1 MGSHKNKYICM
12 SEMDGEA
19 STSIQC
25 FMFDNEHDKRRVLL
39 ACLRL
44 SMECVRCQ
52 HQNWNLDPCLD

>member
-1 MGSHKNKYICM
+1 M

-25 FMFDNEHDKRRVLL
+25 FMFDNEHDKRHVLL
-39 ACLRL
+39 ACLIL
-44 SMECVRCQ
+44 SMGCVRCQ